1 MKENQINEKCSQ
13 NIMNKVAVL
22 ISYSILLISLVNTKM
37 YKNLSK
43 VTNTCWF
50 KTVSFIGKKGSN
62 P

>member
-1 MKENQINEKCSQ
+1 
-13 NIMNKVAVL
+13 MNKVVVL